1 MRFSH
6 TMCFKVVD
14 SDGRRKASNLYE
26 YKVSHGFSTSD
37 TYQNTNY
44 RLYAGRENWWSL
56 WSYVSGT
63 WTP

>member
-1 MRFSH
+1 MKSSH
-6 TMCFKVVD
+6 TMWVKVAD
-14 SDGRRKASNLYE
+14 SNVRRKGSNLYE
-26 YKVSHGFSTSD
+26 YKESHGFLTSD
-37 TYQNTNY
+37 TYQNANY